1 MSRREE
7 YEKRAEELL
16 APIVELN
23 GFELVD
29 VEYVKEAGN
38 WYLRGY
44 IDKPGGIT
52 VNDCETVSRAFS
64 DKLDEN
70 DFIEDSYIM
79 EISSPGLDRPL
90 KKDKDFERNM
100 GKLVEI
106 RTYRP
111 IEKQKEFCGILTA
124 YDSNSVTIDEDGT
137 ERVFDKK
144 DTALI
149 RLVLKDCKILRG
161 YHPGVLRCFSKRF
174 IVFDH
179 FTANAQPLLI
189 LGKLFIVLYQF
200 LLPCFDSKISLC
212 KGDDL
217 LGRIAVHGYQITS
230 VAGKLVTSQFSVC
243 S

>member
-1 MSRREE
+1 MSPLFLMIRIERQVGKMSRKEE
-7 YEKRAEELL
+7 YEQKAEALL
-16 APIVELN
+16 APIVEGQ

-52 VNDCETVSRAFS
+52 VNDCEAVSRAFS

-90 KKDKDFERNM
+90 KKEKDFARSM

-111 IEKQKEFCGILTA
+111 IEKQKEFCGILNA
-124 YDSNSVTIDEDGT
+124 YDESSVTIDEDGQLRT
-137 ERVFDKK
+137 FDKK
-144 DTALI
+144 DIALI
-149 RLVLKDCKILRG
+149 RLAIE
-161 YHPGVLRCFSKRF
+161 F
-174 IVFDH
+174 
-179 FTANAQPLLI
+179 
-189 LGKLFIVLYQF
+189 
-200 LLPCFDSKISLC
+200 
-212 KGDDL
+212 
-217 LGRIAVHGYQITS
+217 
-230 VAGKLVTSQFSVC
+230 
-243 S
+243 

>member
-1 MSRREE
+1 MSRRED

-16 APIVELN
+16 MPIVEGF

-52 VNDCETVSRAFS
+52 VNDCEAVSRIFS

-90 KKDKDFERNM
+90 KKEKDFVRNM

-111 IEKQKEFCGILTA
+111 IEKQKEFCGVLSA
-124 YDSNSVTIDEDGT
+124 YDENSVTIEEEEGNRT
-137 ERVFDKK
+137 FDKK
-144 DTALI
+144 DIALI
-149 RLVLKDCKILRG
+149 RLAIE
-161 YHPGVLRCFSKRF
+161 F
-174 IVFDH
+174 
-179 FTANAQPLLI
+179 
-189 LGKLFIVLYQF
+189 
-200 LLPCFDSKISLC
+200 
-212 KGDDL
+212 
-217 LGRIAVHGYQITS
+217 
-230 VAGKLVTSQFSVC
+230 
-243 S
+243 